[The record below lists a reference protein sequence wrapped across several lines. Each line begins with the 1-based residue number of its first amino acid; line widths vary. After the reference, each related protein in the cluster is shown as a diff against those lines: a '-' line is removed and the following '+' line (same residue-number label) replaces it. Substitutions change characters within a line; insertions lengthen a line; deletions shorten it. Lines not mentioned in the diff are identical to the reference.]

1 MSPSLMWVSIAKP
14 TEDRA
19 VYTRLIASVLFA
31 ASMMIF
37 ADAAIAHPLGN
48 FSVSN
53 YSAIRVGKEAV
64 ELRYIID
71 MAEIPTFQ
79 EIQES
84 GIVPKAGDPNLEA
97 YLTRKTELLRD
108 GLTLEVNGQLLPLR
122 TETKEIIFPPG
133 AGGLPTM
140 KIGILY
146 KAKRTDDSINQE
158 QLLSYR
164 DGNFPGRA
172 GWKEII

>member
-1 MSPSLMWVSIAKP
+1 MSPSRMWASMVKA
-14 TEDRA
+14 TEGRA

-31 ASMMIF
+31 ASTMIF
-37 ADAAIAHPLGN
+37 ADAAMAHPLGN
-48 FSVSN
+48 FSVSH

-64 ELRYIID
+64 ELRYVVD

-84 GIVPKAGDPNLEA
+84 GFMPKAGDPSVEV
-97 YLTRKTELLRD
+97 YLMRKSELLRD
-108 GLTLEVNGQLLPLR
+108 GLTLQINGQSLPLQV
-122 TETKEIIFPPG
+122 ESKEIIFPPG

-146 KAKRTDDSINQE
+146 KAKLAGDS
-158 QLLSYR
+158 
-164 DGNFPGRA
+164 
-172 GWKEII
+172 EI